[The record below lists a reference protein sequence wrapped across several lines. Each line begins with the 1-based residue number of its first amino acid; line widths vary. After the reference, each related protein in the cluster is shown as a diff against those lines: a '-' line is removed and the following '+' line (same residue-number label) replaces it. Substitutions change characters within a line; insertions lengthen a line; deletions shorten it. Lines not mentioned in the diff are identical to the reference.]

1 MTYILQ
7 NDSKKYLLKNL
18 LGEGCTC
25 KCYLGQKMTSD
36 SLQKTSELFAIKIY
50 TQNYY
55 KYYLNEVNILSK
67 LSPNDNIIKLYENGE
82 GYILPIEKENSN
94 EIKDES
100 KKSNE
105 KIYYEIMEYALNGE
119 LKDYVQGRAT
129 RFPEKISA
137 KIFAQIVSTV
147 KYLHKNNIAHCDIKP
162 ENVLMNINYRPLLN
176 DFGFSQI
183 FDGANGDYIVHHFSG
198 TPIYCAPE
206 TRKAYVKGFD
216 AIKNDIYSLGVLLFV
231 ITIGE
236 FPYEI
241 ASFSDDK
248 YRYIIKKNYNRFWE
262 YFNDIE
268 ISDEFK
274 DLINGLICITPSQRF
289 NIEQILEHPWL
300 KKYIKEETDTM
311 DKNDKDIQSGNKLGK
326 DFIDDDV
333 LNEFISRKV

>member
-25 KCYLGQKMTSD
+25 KCYLGKKMTSD
-36 SLQKTSELFAIKIY
+36 SLQETSELFAIKIY

-105 KIYYEIMEYALNGE
+105 KIYYEIMEYASNGE

-129 RFPEKISA
+129 RFPENISA

-248 YRYIIKKNYNRFWE
+248 YRYIIKK
-262 YFNDIE
+262 
-268 ISDEFK
+268 
-274 DLINGLICITPSQRF
+274 
-289 NIEQILEHPWL
+289 L
-300 KKYIKEETDTM
+300 KLKELLVE
-311 DKNDKDIQSGNKLGK
+311 
-326 DFIDDDV
+326 
-333 LNEFISRKV
+333 

>member
-1 MTYILQ
+1 MTFILENSSLKYIL
-7 NDSKKYLLKNL
+7 SKF
-18 LGEGCTC
+18 LGEGITC
-25 KCYLGQKMTSD
+25 KCYLGEKLSPEN
-36 SLQKTSELFAIKIY
+36 SNELLAIKIFDP
-50 TQNYY
+50 NNY
-55 KYYLNEVNILSK
+55 KYYENEVNYLSK
-67 LSPNDNIIKLYENGE
+67 LSNNDNIIKLYDYGE
-82 GYILPIEKENSN
+82 GFITPLLNYNKNEKS
-94 EIKDES
+94 EIKIDES
-100 KKSNE
+100 QKQR
-105 KIYYEIMEYALNGE
+105 IYFQILEYAPNGE
-119 LKDYVQGRAT
+119 LKDYVIGTST
-129 RFPEKISA
+129 RIPEKISA
-137 KIFAQIVSTV
+137 KLFEQIVQTV
-147 KYLHKNNIAHCDIKP
+147 KYLHMNNIAHCDIKP

-300 KKYIKEETDTM
+300 KKYIKEENDTM